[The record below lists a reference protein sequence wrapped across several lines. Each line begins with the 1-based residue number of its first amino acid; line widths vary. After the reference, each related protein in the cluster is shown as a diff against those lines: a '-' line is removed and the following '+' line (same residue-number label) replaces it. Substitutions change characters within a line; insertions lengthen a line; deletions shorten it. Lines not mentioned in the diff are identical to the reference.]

1 MTIKISEREKRA
13 LEVLADA
20 GGPDGFGF
28 LSFATVARRSGL
40 DPKVIRRTVRALARK
55 GLAEFGSGLCTEDG
69 EFAGSGY
76 CASQLG
82 LEMGQLPADR
92 IEKTATPTQS
102 IAPHQ
107 GASDELDDSKGA
119 M

>member
-1 MTIKISEREKRA
+1 MTIKVSDREKRA

-20 GGPDGFGF
+20 GGADGFGF
-28 LSFATVARRSGL
+28 LSFATIARRSGL
-40 DPKVIRRTVRALARK
+40 EPKVVRRTVRALARK

-69 EFAGSGY
+69 YFAGSGY

-92 IEKTATPTQS
+92 IEKNTHPTTAVSPHHGGTP
-102 IAPHQ
+102 
-107 GASDELDDSKGA
+107 
-119 M
+119 